1 MRVLVT
7 GAAGRIGTVVSS
19 GLAGE
24 HEVRGIDLRAPDSP
38 FPGEFSTGDC
48 SRPETA
54 ARAVR
59 GVDAVVHLAGEP
71 GESDL
76 RSELS
81 SHTYTTAVL
90 LDAMVEHSVGRMVYA
105 SSNHAVGMT
114 PRSTR
119 LGVEVAPRPDTFYGV
134 AKVAAEALLVM
145 YADRHRLSSVAMR
158 IGSFR
163 ERPQTRRELST
174 WLSHDDCVRM
184 VKAAVIAEFTGVRV
198 VYGISSNADGWW
210 DLEPGRMIGYHPVD
224 DAAAFALS
232 IPRRED
238 DEAELARVGGGFAL
252 PAYARRPFPANE
264 HEEG

>member
-1 MRVLVT
+1 
-7 GAAGRIGTVVSS
+7 VSA
-19 GLAGE
+19 GLAGG
-24 HEVRGIDLRAPDSP
+24 HDVRGIDLREPDSP

-48 SRPETA
+48 SHPETA

-59 GVDAVVHLAGEP
+59 GVDAVVHLAGVA

-81 SHTYTTAVL
+81 SHAWTTAVL
-90 LDAMVEHSVGRMVYA
+90 LDAMVEQSVGRMVYA

-114 PRSTR
+114 PRRRR

-134 AKVAAEALLVM
+134 GKVAAEALLSL
-145 YADRHRLSSVAMR
+145 YADRHEVSSVAMR

-163 ERPQTRRELST
+163 ERPQARRELAT

-184 VKAAVIAEFTGVRV
+184 VDAALTADFTGLRV
-198 VYGISSNADGWW
+198 IYGISANSDRWW
-210 DLEPGRMIGYHPVD
+210 DLEPGRALGYHPVD
-224 DAAAFALS
+224 DAAAFAAA

-238 DEAELARVGGGFAL
+238 DEAESERVGGGFAL
-252 PAYARRPFPANE
+252 PASARRPFPANE
-264 HEEG
+264 HEKG